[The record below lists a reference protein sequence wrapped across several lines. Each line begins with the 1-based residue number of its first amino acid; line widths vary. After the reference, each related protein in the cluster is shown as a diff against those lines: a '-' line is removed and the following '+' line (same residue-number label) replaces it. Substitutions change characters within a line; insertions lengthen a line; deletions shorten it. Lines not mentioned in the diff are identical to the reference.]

1 MMKKEKESYDSEKVH
16 KHESNPAQSCVCPKC
31 GYEMP
36 KNKSL
41 PCSQMNWPIC
51 NVKLIAK

>member
-41 PCSQMNWPIC
+41 PCSRMNCPIC